1 MVKTT
6 AIPATAGASNQNL
19 PAERCAILTSEE
31 AYELGVRAFPDT
43 IEFLETEPGGTYSRK
58 FGVQNLRDHSITVII
73 PNVTHTT
80 KDHYLCYPHYQLT
93 IGGDGKTIS
102 DLGPGLERTATLVY
116 TCTDSEQKN
125 DVAKI
130 LIGEE
135 FSINIPIVCSPVRPV
150 LYAPSV
156 ISFGELPSDGTPI
169 ARRLTVENR
178 GRREGRWDIEYSGTT
193 RVAFEPSHGVMGPGQ
208 RQSIRVE
215 LIPETEGDISETAR
229 FVGQEMDPLEVR
241 IVGHVTRSAL
251 HLLEPASRQPLRLV
265 DFGAAYYGTR
275 HQRRV
280 VLHNAGVR
288 PICYSVTWSP
298 HQPGQEV
305 AVDLTQCHLAAV
317 ADNRT
322 EDVRVTGR
330 CDPPELCFH
339 VEPAFGK
346 IAAKGE
352 QLLTI
357 DFTPRAY
364 PPEKGFTSVY
374 RSPPRRDYCL
384 FLTIEPSIADLQQNL
399 EFGRVYLGVRAM
411 SLPVMF
417 EFEPKQAHFPETRP
431 GKRILMPCKLINQSK
446 VLPLRFTFSDIAHFR
461 ASCNKGVLKP
471 EETRTMHILCK
482 PTQIGPLW
490 RYIQLE
496 LLGVDTGVSASAE
509 TEPSS
514 DTEPRLLV
522 SARLRVSTYCA
533 PITPQKKPLFVPG
546 ITPLWGHNEIG
557 LNAESLQRPCTAA
570 PVGTL
575 AGVRT
580 TKHRWVRWASVNQQ
594 ERCFV
599 ALPNDRAGSIR
610 PYHGPSPVRSI
621 FTGQPR
627 YTYLDPSYQYTA
639 DEWRHILLN
648 EARYQEY
655 IDRCHMERWLQQ
667 AELDRALYDGQEDD
681 KLLNR
686 TASQFLGAEFA
697 RLLRQ
702 WSTVCSRERRRLL
715 RLQASGDGPPV
726 PGLNVV
732 EEDNL
737 SSGHAGMEVLEK
749 FDDKPKTME
758 IKKACERELTCVE
771 IAKVKI
777 SNKLLNFGEVAQDVW
792 ACRTLDVWNPLDGH
806 VLFRLHVDCRE
817 LENTSPTS
825 AVVPPRSAVRLPV
838 IFQCSTK
845 REYRRVIKYSING
858 TCLDSVLVVA
868 TVVRMR
874 LDISTTRLH
883 FKCANLTS
891 ISPGVYQMVVVL
903 RNSLNGVGEYRW
915 RQEGGDPDDVFSLRP
930 AHGVIDPYHSQRCV
944 VTFRPSVRLRQPHTA
959 TFACHVTGG
968 DTLTLALTSELGT
981 PRLRLTDD
989 RLQLENLP
997 LYQVKR
1003 CQVRLYNASL
1013 VDAFFSLAE
1022 PRPMPGIVVF
1032 PSEGVV
1038 PAGGSVALHVTL
1050 VPVSL
1055 ARFDCPVRLHVRDG
1069 QAVTLGISGR
1079 TEAPDLA
1086 ADCGA
1091 LYFGGVHC
1099 GSSASQVF
1107 HLENRSRIPATLSVD
1122 LRDHDEFS
1130 LAGPLEAGRDQAVQQ
1145 EGDGRYLVRCGAGQ
1159 TVAVSCRFAPRFLA
1173 NHGFVLAPLLHA
1185 PPEVREL
1192 GMAGRPSVLTA
1203 SKADRLAQPRRGGQA
1218 ANRSEAVIALPSL
1231 KVIATALRQ
1240 PVLLTP
1246 QTVRFSIG
1254 ADLLERCFKVTKR
1267 VRITNN
1273 LNRTVR
1279 VVINAKSSACFRVGS
1294 AEAPPPRGLIER
1306 DLEVGAELKVPIVFT
1321 TSYLYPTHPTTVRAH
1336 LPVYVDTL
1344 DQPAVTVDIEAEC
1357 RPTYLTASPRSI
1369 YLGAVPLGMTVNSEL
1384 TIVGHDY
1391 QQPDELSVS
1400 ISYVELQPSG
1410 TQDLPSITWRFPQS
1424 GRLVGGRA
1432 QQQVPLMVQ
1441 FSAVRPVSVS
1451 ARLLLTDRA
1460 GRSVS
1465 VLLLGAADNCLLTTY
1480 SFLSL
1485 HPEGYQE
1492 WLALQGTPLEVAD
1505 EPDSGRQTGGPPA
1518 LSAASL
1524 EHAAA
1529 AAVRSGSSVSSD
1541 QLEMDQLPMDVQ
1553 LPSGSTTEFPR
1564 FPAAGPVQTFFQA
1577 TYDAIEAWFINFGF
1591 PSGPFPYN
1599 LFLHLPECMGHEENS
1614 SRFSKEEKAQAQ
1626 MWQTFGESVAYL
1638 SNKKIPNYNIEDNA
1652 DSADGAST
1660 ILFYIKRN
1668 RAVLDFLKKEGA
1680 LLAHVRPE
1688 FMLRYEDFLI
1698 LLQVVEEIQESVGS
1712 KLDMAFNGSSIE
1724 AGISAGNLPSK
1735 QSSLEDTS
1743 TAASLQD
1750 VARHLLDPNIV
1761 PIYGA
1766 FRDEGQFRDMA
1777 KAAWL
1782 DILLQTFRRF
1792 ILQTVVKLSSVG
1804 FWPEMADSDAR
1815 YMPRA
1820 IDPLESN
1827 IYSVPER
1834 LLLAW
1839 MTWSYNSQLRR
1850 LWDADGTEDRCI
1862 TNFDTDLEDGVV
1874 LCSLFASH
1882 CPFLRD
1888 HLRQEVYAHPTTPEQ
1903 AFHNCVIVAE
1913 SCALLNLDTRL
1924 DPTSIMDA
1932 NPVALLILVTVL
1944 YEKLPLYWPREAIQ
1958 FRPELG
1964 SSQTRQLTM
1973 RNTSSRPVTYE
1984 VKLLG
1989 AEKGVF
1995 QVQGGGTEII
2005 IGPRRTLDVTVQC
2018 SVHRIKQYAATLLLC
2033 PKSCQTPRPRPL
2045 VYPLAGGPLGAAAP
2059 AIVEVVSPLYSCR
2072 NVRVEMPNPLRESG
2086 DFEVRLTDKPQ
2097 GERDLDTW
2105 LRSGVDAFPAMVLPQ
2120 TVSLRAR
2127 GKSRVDVEHMPW
2139 VARARD
2145 YYALFSNAKLGD
2157 FTVGCRDGPQS
2168 DLDEALQTAGPPPDG
2183 ISAAWVMAADEVL
2196 CVHCH
2201 LLVDLSTKLRDFL
2214 EQCAPAWESEI
2225 ERERRQLNGTAGTK
2239 SVPLCLST
2247 SALEVGW
2254 HGADIVLRSP
2264 KYGDVVTARVAVLV
2278 TRPDPAADR
2287 RQ

>member
-19 PAERCAILTSEE
+19 PAERCALLTSEE

-178 GRREGRWDIEYSGTT
+178 GRREGRWDIEYSGAT

-417 EFEPKQAHFPETRP
+417 DFEPKQAHFPETRP

-557 LNAESLQRPCTAA
+557 LNAESLQRPCAAA

-686 TASQFLGAEFA
+686 T
-697 RLLRQ
+697 
-702 WSTVCSRERRRLL
+702 
-715 RLQASGDGPPV
+715 
-726 PGLNVV
+726 
-732 EEDNL
+732 
-737 SSGHAGMEVLEK
+737 
-749 FDDKPKTME
+749 
-758 IKKACERELTCVE
+758 
-771 IAKVKI
+771 
-777 SNKLLNFGEVAQDVW
+777 VAQDVW

-1267 VRITNN
+1267 VRIANN

-1306 DLEVGAELKVPIVFT
+1306 DLEVGGELKVPIVFT

-1743 TAASLQD
+1743 TVASLQD

-2120 TVSLRAR
+2120 TVTLRAR

-2168 DLDEALQTAGPPPDG
+2168 DLDDALQTAGPPPDG